1 MLLKID
7 PKAIE
12 RSPELFQEELF
23 VMHEAYSSE
32 KKFKVACPVQDDT
45 LNTPMPKMPASS
57 ADVKT
62 PLSFKSTGDFE
73 NDPHR
78 ASPDGALVRRL
89 QSSTSQ
95 RKLIEL

>member
-45 LNTPMPKMPASS
+45 PNTPMPASS

-62 PLSFKSTGDFE
+62 PSPFKSTGDFE